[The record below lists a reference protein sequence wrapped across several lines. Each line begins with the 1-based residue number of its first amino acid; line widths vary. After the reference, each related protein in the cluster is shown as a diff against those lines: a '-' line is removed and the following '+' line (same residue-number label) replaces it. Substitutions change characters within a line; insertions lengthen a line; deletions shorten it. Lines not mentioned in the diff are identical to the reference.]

1 LVQDLSRQ
9 VELAGARRAQ
19 LEAQLEARR
28 VQGHTQGVAAVG
40 LREREREAQ
49 ASRELLQRFLQHDKE
64 IGDQQ
69 ALIGPDARIIAV
81 AQPPEYPSSL
91 SPKLFSLVG
100 FTMSFAA
107 SSLLALLL
115 EGMDRRVRSARQLE
129 RLFGLKVLDA
139 VPRARERGRG
149 GAAYRYL
156 CSRPNSAYANALRS
170 VHAALQL
177 SGAEAAPPQVVLVSS
192 ALSGEG
198 KTTFAV
204 GLAATAAQWDR
215 RVLVVD
221 LDLHHPR
228 VAESADVAAPAA
240 PGVAEL
246 VAGTATLEQ
255 AIVRADGGGFDVL
268 VARRTRNPTGLIA
281 SPRMRQVLEELRA
294 RYDLIVI
301 DTAPLLA
308 VSDGRVATRLAD
320 KVLYVARWRRTPVS
334 AVRRALQVL
343 HDAHAELAGLVLL
356 GVNNSEYMYYENEDG
371 ANYHR
376 NFKKYYAD

>member
-1 LVQDLSRQ
+1 
-9 VELAGARRAQ
+9 
-19 LEAQLEARR
+19 
-28 VQGHTQGVAAVG
+28 
-40 LREREREAQ
+40 
-49 ASRELLQRFLQHDKE
+49 
-64 IGDQQ
+64 
-69 ALIGPDARIIAV
+69 
-81 AQPPEYPSSL
+81 
-91 SPKLFSLVG
+91 
-100 FTMSFAA
+100 
-107 SSLLALLL
+107 
-115 EGMDRRVRSARQLE
+115 MDRRVRSARQLE

-139 VPRARERGRG
+139 VPRARERGRR

-177 SGAEAAPPQVVLVSS
+177 SGAEAAPPQVVLISS

-215 RVLVVD
+215 RVVVVD

-228 VAESADVAAPAA
+228 VAESADAATPGAA
-240 PGVAEL
+240 GVVEL

-255 AIVRADGGGFDVL
+255 AIVRADGGFDVL
-268 VARRTRNPTGLIA
+268 GTRRARNPTGLIA